1 MPMMIESQF
10 LSLTHRAAVQWTK
23 EFQQHINNAVDT
35 FRDHLR
41 TTANTALLTDDNSA
55 GNVTRAAGPMSPQAT
70 T

>member
-23 EFQQHINNAVDT
+23 EFQQHVNNSVGT

-41 TTANTALLTDDNSA
+41 TTANTGRLTDDNSA
-55 GNVTRAAGPMSPQAT
+55 TNVTRAAGPMSPQAT
-70 T
+70 

>member
-23 EFQQHINNAVDT
+23 EFQQHINNAIDG

-41 TTANTALLTDDNSA
+41 TTANTAQLTDDNSA
-55 GNVTRAAGPMSPQAT
+55 SNVTKASGPIR
-70 T
+70 

>member
-23 EFQQHINNAVDT
+23 EFQQHINNTIDG

-41 TTANTALLTDDNSA
+41 ATANATLLTDDNSA
-55 GNVTRAAGPMSPQAT
+55 GNVTRASGPMGPTAT
-70 T
+70 

>member
-23 EFQQHINNAVDT
+23 EFQQHINNAIDG

-41 TTANTALLTDDNSA
+41 STANTAQLTDDNSA
-55 GNVTRAAGPMSPQAT
+55 SNVTNAAGPTGPQGA
-70 T
+70 

>member
-23 EFQQHINNAVDT
+23 EFQQHINNAIDG

-41 TTANTALLTDDNSA
+41 LAANTTRITDDNSA
-55 GNVTRAAGPMSPQAT
+55 GNVNKAAGPMGPAAT
-70 T
+70 